1 LEEKM
6 FGRRK
11 ESSLKD
17 IDPTLTRSDLV
28 EEIPEGVA
36 RFASKYISGEIL
48 IAAST
53 DMSLS
58 GEYAQG
64 WLIVTD
70 REIVALDPSN
80 GGYNASRVE
89 MASVKDVK
97 LHSFYGNN
105 LLKIFTEN
113 TGVEVARFSKT
124 MSNKFRSVSEGIKTL
139 MEERESGEGKPELK
153 PSPDSQEGR
162 CPKCGT
168 PIPRWLGTCPNCL
181 EKRKLI
187 FRLLSYAKPYWH
199 VITASLVLMFIATR
213 LELMQ
218 PLLTRSLIDDIL
230 TPQNLS
236 PDEKTRMLIS
246 LGLKLIGILVGA
258 SLLGAFRGYMMAWVG
273 GKVSLTLRNQTYEH
287 LQKLGMNFFS
297 QRDTGSIM
305 SRITFDAGRLQDFIV
320 RALPDMIQS
329 IVTLAF
335 ICQILFSLNWKL
347 AALTLVPTP
356 VMAILTV
363 YFGEKMHRIW
373 HSISKNWGALNSV
386 LTDTIPGVKVVKAFA
401 QENREIRRF
410 SEKSQTLFRVSMRG
424 AKLRSMFNPL
434 MGFSTFMGSIIIWFV
449 GGKWVIGDVLTLG
462 TFTAF
467 TGYMWRFYM
476 PVRMLCFLNHRFQ
489 SAAASADR
497 IFEILDT
504 PPETRPVAPTI
515 SIPQI
520 EGRVRFDRVTFVYE
534 GSDKPAL
541 DDVTFEVEPGEMIG
555 LVGHSGAGKTTL
567 VSLIC
572 RFYEPTKGAIYIDEH
587 NILDL
592 DVKSLRNQIGVVLQD
607 PYLFNG
613 TIAENIAY
621 GVPNATMK
629 DIIAAAKAANAHDF
643 IIRFPDGY
651 DTVVGERGG
660 KLSMGE
666 RQRISIARAIL
677 KDPRILILDEAT
689 SSVDTVT
696 ESQIQEALDR
706 LVKGRT
712 TFAIAH
718 RLSTLKNAD
727 RIFVLNKGKLVEVGT
742 HDELIAMGG
751 HFAELVRTQMELARI
766 REV

>member
-1 LEEKM
+1 M

-11 ESSLKD
+11 EKETSPRDVAPKLG
-17 IDPTLTRSDLV
+17 PSDLIEEMPEEV
-28 EEIPEGVA
+28 EEIVL
-36 RFASKYISGEIL
+36 KNTSGDIL
-48 IAAST
+48 IVVST

-58 GEYAQG
+58 GEYKLG
-64 WLIVTD
+64 WFIATD
-70 REIVALDPSN
+70 RELLVVDPSN
-80 GGYNASRVE
+80 GGYKISKIEVAE
-89 MASVKDVK
+89 IKEVK

-105 LLKIFTEN
+105 LLKVYTEN
-113 TGVEVARFSKT
+113 RGIELARFSKT
-124 MSNKFRSVSEGIKTL
+124 LSNKFRSVSEAIKAIV
-139 MEERESGEGKPELK
+139 EESHKGKVEFKPTVESP
-153 PSPDSQEGR
+153 EGR
-162 CPKCGT
+162 CPKCGA

-187 FRLLSYAKPYWH
+187 FRLLGYAKPYWH
-199 VITASLVLMFIATR
+199 VVAISLVLMFIATR

-230 TPQNLS
+230 TPEDIP
-236 PDEKTRMLIS
+236 PDQKISMLIK
-246 LGLKLIGILVGA
+246 LGLELVGILVGA
-258 SLLGAFRGYMMAWVG
+258 SILGAFRGYMMAWVG
-273 GKVSLTLRNQTYEH
+273 GKVSLNLRNQIYEH
-287 LQKLGMNFFS
+287 LQKLGMSFFS

-329 IVTLAF
+329 MVTLAF
-335 ICQILFSLNWKL
+335 ICQILFTLNWKL
-347 AALTLVPTP
+347 AALTLIPTP
-356 VMAILTV
+356 MMAFLTI
-363 YFGEKMHRIW
+363 YFGEKMHKVW
-373 HSISKNWGALNSV
+373 HSISKSWSSLNSV
-386 LTDTIPGVKVVKAFA
+386 LTDTIPGIKVVKAFV
-401 QENREIRRF
+401 QENREIMRF
-410 SEKSQTLFRVSMRG
+410 SNHSSNLFKRGMRS
-424 AKLRSMFNPL
+424 AKLQSLFNPL
-434 MGFSTFMGSIIIWFV
+434 MGFSTFLGSIIIWFI
-449 GGKWVIGDVLTLG
+449 GGRWVIGDVLTLG

-467 TGYMWRFYM
+467 TGYMWRFYG
-476 PVRMLCFLNHRFQ
+476 PVRMLCFLNQRFQ
-489 SAAASADR
+489 RAAASADR

-504 PPETRPVAPTI
+504 PPEVKPAVPTI
-515 SIPQI
+515 SIPKL
-520 EGRVRFDRVTFVYE
+520 EGRIRFDHVTFIYD

-541 DDVTFEVEPGEMIG
+541 DDISFEVEPGEMIG

-592 DVKSLRNQIGVVLQD
+592 DLKSLRNQIGIVLQD

-651 DTVVGERGG
+651 DTIVGERGSR
-660 KLSMGE
+660 LSMGE
-666 RQRISIARAIL
+666 KQRISIARAIL

-706 LVKGRT
+706 LVRGRT

-718 RLSTLKNAD
+718 RLSTLKNAG
-727 RIFVLNKGKLVEVGT
+727 RIFVLSKGKLIEMGT
-742 HDELIAMGG
+742 HDELIARNG
-751 HFAELVRTQMELARI
+751 HFADLVKRQMELSRI